1 MTATRPPPF
10 FVADHPALDF
20 LNTIA
25 VPVDTPVEWLASG
38 DDLLTW
44 LKQARLVPDDVLEAF
59 RKSAVPG
66 QLDGIAAQARALR
79 DWFKPFVV
87 RHMGRRLEPTAL
99 GELEPLNQLLGRDE
113 EFGQIVVRDRD
124 SNDAQ

>member
-10 FVADHPALDF
+10 FLADHPALDF
-20 LNTIA
+20 LNTVA

-44 LKQARLVPDDVLEAF
+44 VKQAGLVPDDVLEAF
-59 RKSAVPG
+59 RKNAVPG
-66 QLDGIAAQARALR
+66 ELDGIAARARALR

-87 RHMGRRLEPTAL
+87 RHMGRPLAPAAL
-99 GELEPLNQLLGRDE
+99 RELVPLNE
-113 EFGQIVVRDRD
+113 
-124 SNDAQ
+124 